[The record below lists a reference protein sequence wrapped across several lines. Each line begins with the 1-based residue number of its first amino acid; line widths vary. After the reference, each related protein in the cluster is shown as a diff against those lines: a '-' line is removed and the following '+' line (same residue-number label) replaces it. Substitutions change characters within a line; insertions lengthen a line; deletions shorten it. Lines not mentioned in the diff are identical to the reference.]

1 MINKKLWITYIGS
14 HFMTRFKF
22 LYKNEVFK
30 TIRSVSDMFSI
41 PYGKLCHK
49 LNEIT
54 TDTTD
59 NTIDIT
65 QLVDNYRKFHNFNS
79 PVLSVKGKHFKTYNS
94 IAKFLHVS
102 ENTAKRVTPENFDS
116 IHRER
121 LAKLQP
127 IVINGKTYK
136 RLSHVL
142 RDYPQLTRIKISYL
156 MQKLDIS
163 RQQAV
168 NLLLH
173 QK

>member
-1 MINKKLWITYIGS
+1 
-14 HFMTRFKF
+14 MTRFKF

-30 TIRSVSDMFSI
+30 TVRNVSDTFMI

-49 LNEIT
+49 LNEVIM
-54 TDTTD
+54 TDTKI

-65 QLVDNYRKFHNFNS
+65 QIVDNYRKFHNFNS
-79 PVLSVKGKHFKTYNS
+79 PVLSVKENHFKSYNA

-116 IHRER
+116 IRRER
-121 LAKLQP
+121 LARLQP
-127 IVINGKTYK
+127 IVIQGKTYK

-142 RDYPQLTRIKISYL
+142 RDYPQLTRMKVTYL
-156 MQKLDIS
+156 MQKLDIT

-168 NLLLH
+168 NMLLGL
-173 QK
+173 K

>member
-1 MINKKLWITYIGS
+1 
-14 HFMTRFKF
+14 MTRIKF

-30 TIRSVSDMFSI
+30 TIRSVSDTFLI
-41 PYGKLCHK
+41 PYGKLCHE

-65 QLVDNYRKFHNFNS
+65 QLVDNYRKFHNFNP
-79 PVLSVKGKHFKTYNS
+79 PVLSVKDKHFKTYNS
-94 IAKFLHVS
+94 IAKFLHIS
-102 ENTAKRVTPENFDS
+102 EETAKRVTPENFD
-116 IHRER
+116 IIRRER

-127 IVINGKTYK
+127 IVINGKVYK

-142 RDYPQLTRIKISYL
+142 RDYPQLTRIKVTYL
-156 MQKLDIS
+156 EQKLDIT

>member
-1 MINKKLWITYIGS
+1 
-14 HFMTRFKF
+14 MTRFNF

-30 TIRSVSDMFSI
+30 TVRSVSDTFLI

-49 LNEIT
+49 LNEVIM
-54 TDTTD
+54 TDTKI

-65 QLVDNYRKFHNFNS
+65 QLVDNYRKFHNFNP
-79 PVLSVKGKHFKTYNS
+79 PVLSVKEKHFKTYNS
-94 IAKFLHVS
+94 IAKFLHIS
-102 ENTAKRVTPENFDS
+102 EETAKRVTPKNFDT
-116 IHRER
+116 IRRKR
-121 LAKLQP
+121 LARLQP

-142 RDYPQLTRIKISYL
+142 RDYPQITRMKVTYL
-156 MQKLDIS
+156 EQKLDIT

>member
-1 MINKKLWITYIGS
+1 
-14 HFMTRFKF
+14 MTRIKF
-22 LYKNEVFK
+22 LYKNEVFR
-30 TIRSVSDMFSI
+30 TIRSVSDTFMI

-65 QLVDNYRKFHNFNS
+65 QLVDNYRKFHNFNP
-79 PVLSVKGKHFKTYNS
+79 PVLSVKDKHFKSFNA

-116 IHRER
+116 IRRER
-121 LAKLQP
+121 LARLQP

-142 RDYPQLTRIKISYL
+142 RDYPQITRMKVTYL
-156 MQKLDIS
+156 EQKLDIT
-163 RQQAV
+163 RQQAI
-168 NLLLH
+168 NMLLG

>member
-1 MINKKLWITYIGS
+1 
-14 HFMTRFKF
+14 MTRIKF
-22 LYKNEVFK
+22 LYKNEVFR
-30 TIRSVSDMFSI
+30 TIRSVSDTFLI

-65 QLVDNYRKFHNFNS
+65 QLVDNYRKFHNFNP
-79 PVLSVKGKHFKTYNS
+79 PVLSVKDKHFKSYNS
-94 IAKFLHVS
+94 IAKFLHIS
-102 ENTAKRVTPENFDS
+102 EETAKRVTPENFD
-116 IHRER
+116 IIRRER
-121 LAKLQP
+121 LASLQP
-127 IVINGKTYK
+127 IIIHGKTYK

-142 RDYPQLTRIKISYL
+142 RDYPQLTRMKVTYL
-156 MQKLDIS
+156 EQKLDIT

-168 NLLLH
+168 NLLLA

>member
-1 MINKKLWITYIGS
+1 
-14 HFMTRFKF
+14 MTRFKF
-22 LYKNEVFK
+22 FYNGEVFK
-30 TIRSVSDMFSI
+30 TIRSVSDTFEI

-65 QLVDNYRKFHNFNS
+65 QLVDNYRKFHNFNP
-79 PVLSVKGKHFKTYNS
+79 PVLSVKGKHFKSYNA

-102 ENTAKRVTPENFDS
+102 ENTAKRVTPENFDT
-116 IHRER
+116 IRRER

-142 RDYPQLTRIKISYL
+142 RDYPQLTRIKVTYL
-156 MQKLDIS
+156 EQKLDIT

>member
-1 MINKKLWITYIGS
+1 
-14 HFMTRFKF
+14 MTRIKF
-22 LYKNEVFK
+22 LYKTEVFR
-30 TIRSVSDMFSI
+30 TIRSVSDTFLI

-65 QLVDNYRKFHNFNS
+65 QLVDNYRKFHNFNP
-79 PVLSVKGKHFKTYNS
+79 PVLSVKDKHFKSYNA
-94 IAKFLHVS
+94 IAKFLHIS
-102 ENTAKRVTPENFDS
+102 EETARRITPENFD
-116 IHRER
+116 IIRRER

-127 IVINGKTYK
+127 IIIHGKTYK

-142 RDYPQLTRIKISYL
+142 RDYPQITRMKVTYL
-156 MQKLDIS
+156 EQKLDIT

-168 NLLLH
+168 ILLLN

>member
-1 MINKKLWITYIGS
+1 
-14 HFMTRFKF
+14 MTRIKF
-22 LYKNEVFK
+22 LYKNEVFR
-30 TIRSVSDMFSI
+30 TIRSVSDTFLI

-65 QLVDNYRKFHNFNS
+65 QLVDNYRKFHNFNP
-79 PVLSVKGKHFKTYNS
+79 PVLSVKGKHFKTYNA

-102 ENTAKRVTPENFDS
+102 ENTARRITPENFD
-116 IHRER
+116 IIRRER

-127 IVINGKTYK
+127 IVINGKVYK

-142 RDYPQLTRIKISYL
+142 RDYPQLTRIKVTYL

>member
-1 MINKKLWITYIGS
+1 
-14 HFMTRFKF
+14 MTRIKF
-22 LYKNEVFK
+22 LYKNEVFR
-30 TIRSVSDMFSI
+30 TIRSVSDTFLI

-65 QLVDNYRKFHNFNS
+65 QLVDNYRKFHNFNP
-79 PVLSVKGKHFKTYNS
+79 PVLSVKDKHFKTYNA

-102 ENTAKRVTPENFDS
+102 ENTARRVTPENFDI

-127 IVINGKTYK
+127 IVINGKVYK

-142 RDYPQLTRIKISYL
+142 RDYPQITRMKVTYL
-156 MQKLDIS
+156 EQKLDIS

-168 NLLLH
+168 ILLLN

>member
-1 MINKKLWITYIGS
+1 
-14 HFMTRFKF
+14 MTRFKF
-22 LYKNEVFK
+22 LYKNEVFR
-30 TIRSVSDMFSI
+30 TIRSVSDTFSV

-65 QLVDNYRKFHNFNS
+65 QLVDNYRKFHNFNP
-79 PVLSVKGKHFKTYNS
+79 PVLSVKDKHFKTYNS

-102 ENTAKRVTPENFDS
+102 ENTARRVTPENFD
-116 IHRER
+116 IIRRER
-121 LAKLQP
+121 LVKLQP
-127 IVINGKTYK
+127 IVINGKVYK

-142 RDYPQLTRIKISYL
+142 RDYPQLTRMKVTYL
-156 MQKLDIS
+156 EQKLDIT
-163 RQQAV
+163 RQQAI
-168 NLLLH
+168 NMLLG

>member
-1 MINKKLWITYIGS
+1 
-14 HFMTRFKF
+14 MTRIKF
-22 LYKNEVFK
+22 LYKNEVFR
-30 TIRSVSDMFSI
+30 TIRSVSDTFLI

-65 QLVDNYRKFHNFNS
+65 QLVDNYRKFHNFNP
-79 PVLSVKGKHFKTYNS
+79 PVLSVKDKHFKSYNS

-102 ENTAKRVTPENFDS
+102 ENTARRVTPENFD
-116 IHRER
+116 IIRRER

-127 IVINGKTYK
+127 IVINGKVYK

-142 RDYPQLTRIKISYL
+142 RDYPQITRMKVTYL
-156 MQKLDIS
+156 EQKLDIS
-163 RQQAV
+163 QQQAV
-168 NLLLH
+168 NLLLN

>member
-1 MINKKLWITYIGS
+1 
-14 HFMTRFKF
+14 MTRIKF
-22 LYKNEVFK
+22 LYKNEVFR
-30 TIRSVSDMFSI
+30 TIRSVSDTFLI

-65 QLVDNYRKFHNFNS
+65 QLVDNYRKFHNFNP
-79 PVLSVKGKHFKTYNS
+79 PVLSVKGKHFKSYNA

-102 ENTAKRVTPENFDS
+102 ENTARRITPENFD
-116 IHRER
+116 IIRRER

-127 IVINGKTYK
+127 IVINGKVYK

-142 RDYPQLTRIKISYL
+142 RDYPQLTRMKVTYL
-156 MQKLDIS
+156 EQKLDIT

>member
-1 MINKKLWITYIGS
+1 
-14 HFMTRFKF
+14 MTRIKF
-22 LYKNEVFK
+22 LYKNEVFR
-30 TIRSVSDMFSI
+30 TIRSVSDTFLI

-65 QLVDNYRKFHNFNS
+65 QLVDNYRKFHNFNP
-79 PVLSVKGKHFKTYNS
+79 PVLSVKGKYFKSYNA

-102 ENTAKRVTPENFDS
+102 ENTAKRITPENFD
-116 IHRER
+116 IIRRER

-127 IVINGKTYK
+127 IVINGKVYK

-142 RDYPQLTRIKISYL
+142 RDYPQLTRIKVTYL
-156 MQKLDIS
+156 EQKLDIS

-168 NLLLH
+168 NLLLN

>member
-1 MINKKLWITYIGS
+1 
-14 HFMTRFKF
+14 MTRIKF
-22 LYKNEVFK
+22 LYKNEVFR
-30 TIRSVSDMFSI
+30 TIRSVSDTFLI

-65 QLVDNYRKFHNFNS
+65 QLVDNYRKFHNFNP

-102 ENTAKRVTPENFDS
+102 ENTARRVTPENFDS
-116 IHRER
+116 IRCER

-127 IVINGKTYK
+127 IVINGKVYK

-142 RDYPQLTRIKISYL
+142 RDYPQITRMKVTYL
-156 MQKLDIS
+156 EQKLDIS

-168 NLLLH
+168 NLLLR

>member
-1 MINKKLWITYIGS
+1 
-14 HFMTRFKF
+14 MTRIKF
-22 LYKNEVFK
+22 LYKNEVYK
-30 TIRSVSDMFSI
+30 TIRSVSDTFLI
-41 PYGKLCHK
+41 PYGWLCHK
-49 LNEIT
+49 LNEVIMTDIT
-54 TDTTD
+54 I

-65 QLVDNYRKFHNFNS
+65 QLVDNYRKFHNFNP
-79 PVLSVKGKHFKTYNS
+79 PVLSVKGKHFKSYNA
-94 IAKFLHVS
+94 IAKFLHIS
-102 ENTAKRVTPENFDS
+102 EETAKRVTPENFDS
-116 IHRER
+116 IRCER

-127 IVINGKTYK
+127 IIIHGKTYK

-142 RDYPQLTRIKISYL
+142 RDYPQLTRIKVMYL

>member
-1 MINKKLWITYIGS
+1 
-14 HFMTRFKF
+14 MTRIKF

-30 TIRSVSDMFSI
+30 TIRSVSDTFSI
-41 PYGKLCHK
+41 PYGQLCHK

-65 QLVDNYRKFHNFNS
+65 QLIDNYRKFHNFNS
-79 PVLSVKGKHFKTYNS
+79 PVLSVKDKHFKTYNS

-102 ENTAKRVTPENFDS
+102 ENTARRVTPENFDS
-116 IHRER
+116 IRRER

-127 IVINGKTYK
+127 IVINGKVYK

-142 RDYPQLTRIKISYL
+142 RDYPQITRMKVTYL
-156 MQKLDIS
+156 EQKLDIT

>member
-1 MINKKLWITYIGS
+1 
-14 HFMTRFKF
+14 MTRFKF
-22 LYKNEVFK
+22 LYKNEVFR
-30 TIRSVSDMFSI
+30 TIRSVSDTFSI

-65 QLVDNYRKFHNFNS
+65 QLVDNYRKFHNFNP

-102 ENTAKRVTPENFDS
+102 ENTARRVTPENFDS
-116 IHRER
+116 IRCER

-127 IVINGKTYK
+127 IIVHGKTYK

-142 RDYPQLTRIKISYL
+142 RDYPQLTRMKVTYL
-156 MQKLDIS
+156 MQKLDIT

-168 NLLLH
+168 NLLLR

>member
-1 MINKKLWITYIGS
+1 
-14 HFMTRFKF
+14 MTRIKF
-22 LYKNEVFK
+22 LYKNEVFR
-30 TIRSVSDMFSI
+30 TIRSVSDTFLI

-65 QLVDNYRKFHNFNS
+65 QLVDNYRKFHNFNP
-79 PVLSVKGKHFKTYNS
+79 PVLSVKGKYFKSYNA

-102 ENTAKRVTPENFDS
+102 ENTAKRVTPENFD
-116 IHRER
+116 IIRRER
-121 LAKLQP
+121 LARLQP
-127 IVINGKTYK
+127 IVINGKVYK

-142 RDYPQLTRIKISYL
+142 RDYPQLTRIKVTYL
-156 MQKLDIS
+156 EQKLDIS

-168 NLLLH
+168 NLLLR

>member
-1 MINKKLWITYIGS
+1 
-14 HFMTRFKF
+14 MTRIKF
-22 LYKNEVFK
+22 LYKNEVFR
-30 TIRSVSDMFSI
+30 TIRSVSDTFLI

-65 QLVDNYRKFHNFNS
+65 QLVDNYRKFHNFNP
-79 PVLSVKGKHFKTYNS
+79 PVLSVKGKHFKSYNA

-102 ENTAKRVTPENFDS
+102 ENTARRITPENFD
-116 IHRER
+116 IIRRER

-127 IVINGKTYK
+127 IVINGKVYK

-142 RDYPQLTRIKISYL
+142 RDYPQLTRMKVTYL
-156 MQKLDIS
+156 EQKLDIS

>member
-1 MINKKLWITYIGS
+1 
-14 HFMTRFKF
+14 MTRIKF

-30 TIRSVSDMFSI
+30 TIRSVSDTFLI

-65 QLVDNYRKFHNFNS
+65 QLVDNYRKFHNFNP
-79 PVLSVKGKHFKTYNS
+79 PVLSVKGKYFKSYNA

-102 ENTAKRVTPENFDS
+102 ENTARRVTPENFDS

-127 IVINGKTYK
+127 IVINGKVYK

-142 RDYPQLTRIKISYL
+142 RDYPQITRMKVTYL
-156 MQKLDIS
+156 EQKLDIS

-168 NLLLH
+168 NLLLN

>member
-1 MINKKLWITYIGS
+1 
-14 HFMTRFKF
+14 MTRIKF
-22 LYKNEVFK
+22 LYKNEVFR
-30 TIRSVSDMFSI
+30 TIRSVSDTFLI

-65 QLVDNYRKFHNFNS
+65 QLVDNYRKFHNFNP
-79 PVLSVKGKHFKTYNS
+79 PVLSVKGKYFKSYNA

-102 ENTAKRVTPENFDS
+102 ENTARRVTPENFD
-116 IHRER
+116 IIRRER

-127 IVINGKTYK
+127 IVINGKVYK

-142 RDYPQLTRIKISYL
+142 RDYPQLTRIKVTYL
-156 MQKLDIS
+156 EQKLDIS

>member
-1 MINKKLWITYIGS
+1 
-14 HFMTRFKF
+14 MTRFKF
-22 LYKNEVFK
+22 LYKGEVFK
-30 TIRSVSDMFSI
+30 TVRSVSDTFLI

-65 QLVDNYRKFHNFNS
+65 QLVDNYRKFHNFNP
-79 PVLSVKGKHFKTYNS
+79 PVLSVKDKHFKTYNS

-102 ENTAKRVTPENFDS
+102 ENTARRVTPENFD
-116 IHRER
+116 IIRRER
-121 LAKLQP
+121 LTKLQP
-127 IVINGKTYK
+127 IVINGKVYK

-142 RDYPQLTRIKISYL
+142 RDYPQITRMKVMYL
-156 MQKLDIS
+156 MQKLDIT

-168 NLLLH
+168 NLLLG

>member
-1 MINKKLWITYIGS
+1 
-14 HFMTRFKF
+14 MTRIKF
-22 LYKNEVFK
+22 LYKNEVFR
-30 TIRSVSDMFSI
+30 TIRSVSDTFLI
-41 PYGKLCHK
+41 PYGWLCHK

-65 QLVDNYRKFHNFNS
+65 QLVDNYRKFHNFNP
-79 PVLSVKGKHFKTYNS
+79 PVLSVKGKHFKSYNA
-94 IAKFLHVS
+94 IAKFLHIS
-102 ENTAKRVTPENFDS
+102 EETAKRVTPENFD
-116 IHRER
+116 IIRRER

-127 IVINGKTYK
+127 IIIHGKTYK

-142 RDYPQLTRIKISYL
+142 RDYPQLTRIKVMYL

-163 RQQAV
+163 RQQAID
-168 NLLLH
+168 LLLR

>member
-1 MINKKLWITYIGS
+1 
-14 HFMTRFKF
+14 MTRIKF
-22 LYKNEVFK
+22 LYKNEVFR
-30 TIRSVSDMFSI
+30 TIRSVSDTFLI

-65 QLVDNYRKFHNFNS
+65 QLVDNYRKFHNFN
-79 PVLSVKGKHFKTYNS
+79 PLVLSVKGKHFKSYNS

-102 ENTAKRVTPENFDS
+102 ENTAKRVTPENFD
-116 IHRER
+116 IIRRER
-121 LAKLQP
+121 LARLQP
-127 IVINGKTYK
+127 IVINGKVYK

-142 RDYPQLTRIKISYL
+142 RDYPQITRIKVTYL
-156 MQKLDIS
+156 EQKLDIT

-168 NLLLH
+168 NLLLN

>member
-1 MINKKLWITYIGS
+1 
-14 HFMTRFKF
+14 MTRIKF
-22 LYKNEVFK
+22 LYKNEVFR
-30 TIRSVSDMFSI
+30 TIRSVSDTFLI

-65 QLVDNYRKFHNFNS
+65 QLVDNYRKFHNFNP

-102 ENTAKRVTPENFDS
+102 ENTARRITPENFD
-116 IHRER
+116 IIRRER
-121 LAKLQP
+121 LARLQP

-142 RDYPQLTRIKISYL
+142 RDYPQLTRMKVTYL
-156 MQKLDIS
+156 EQKLDIS

>member
-1 MINKKLWITYIGS
+1 
-14 HFMTRFKF
+14 MTRFKF
-22 LYKNEVFK
+22 LYKNEVFR
-30 TIRSVSDMFSI
+30 TIRSVSDTFLI

-65 QLVDNYRKFHNFNS
+65 QLVDNYRKFHNFNP
-79 PVLSVKGKHFKTYNS
+79 PVLSVKDKHFKTYNS

-116 IHRER
+116 IRRER

-127 IVINGKTYK
+127 IVINGKVYK

-142 RDYPQLTRIKISYL
+142 RDHPQITRMKVMYL
-156 MQKLDIS
+156 MQKLDIT

>member
-1 MINKKLWITYIGS
+1 
-14 HFMTRFKF
+14 MTRIKF
-22 LYKNEVFK
+22 LYKNEVFR
-30 TIRSVSDMFSI
+30 TIRSVSDTFLI

-65 QLVDNYRKFHNFNS
+65 QLVDNYRKFHNFNP
-79 PVLSVKGKHFKTYNS
+79 PVLSVKDKHFKTYNA
-94 IAKFLHVS
+94 IAKFLHIS
-102 ENTAKRVTPENFDS
+102 EETAKRVTPENFD
-116 IHRER
+116 IIRRER
-121 LAKLQP
+121 LARLQP
-127 IVINGKTYK
+127 IIVHGKTYK

-142 RDYPQLTRIKISYL
+142 RDYPQLTRIKVTYL
-156 MQKLDIS
+156 MQKLDIT

-168 NLLLH
+168 NLLLR

>member
-1 MINKKLWITYIGS
+1 M
-14 HFMTRFKF
+14 
-22 LYKNEVFK
+22 
-30 TIRSVSDMFSI
+30 I
-41 PYGKLCHK
+41 PYGRLCHK
-49 LNEIT
+49 LNEVIT
-54 TDTTD
+54 TDIKD

-65 QLVDNYRKFHNFNS
+65 QLVDNYRKFHNFNP
-79 PVLSVKGKHFKTYNS
+79 PVLSVKGKHFKSYNA

-102 ENTAKRVTPENFDS
+102 ENTARRITPENFDT
-116 IHRER
+116 IRRER

-142 RDYPQLTRIKISYL
+142 RDYPQITRMKVTYL
-156 MQKLDIS
+156 EQKLDIT

>member
-1 MINKKLWITYIGS
+1 
-14 HFMTRFKF
+14 MTRFKF

-30 TIRSVSDMFSI
+30 TIRSVSDTFSI
-41 PYGKLCHK
+41 PYGKLCQK

-65 QLVDNYRKFHNFNS
+65 QLVDNYRKFHNFNP